1 IDVVRLDHALRLR
14 GGPPA
19 MRLPVV
25 VLRGGGRPF
34 GVVVDELLGKEEIVI
49 KSLGAFETA
58 AGGSGRD
65 DGAGVAGSSP
75 SSSLMRDMTVS
86 SEKSPVTVI
95 STPASVAAS
104 AIGRSR
110 PASSRNGVSFVAGS
124 RRTIVNSS

>member
-1 IDVVRLDHALRLR
+1 
-14 GGPPA
+14 
-19 MRLPVV
+19 
-25 VLRGGGRPF
+25 
-34 GVVVDELLGKEEIVI
+34 
-49 KSLGAFETA
+49 
-58 AGGSGRD
+58 
-65 DGAGVAGSSP
+65 
-75 SSSLMRDMTVS
+75 MRDMTVS